1 MGLTV
6 ETLAKALGAEAEGET
21 GLPIARPRHPAE
33 AGVGD
38 LALAMDPKY
47 APAPGG
53 CAAEA
58 AILWPGADWR
68 ALGFRAAIF
77 VGRPRYAMAG
87 VTGAFQHPVHAPAG
101 VHPSAVVD
109 ATAEIGPGASI
120 GPFVWIGPRARLG
133 ANARILA
140 GASIGE
146 DAVVGDDALIHSGAR
161 VGARV
166 TIGARAII
174 HQNAVIGA
182 DGFSFVT
189 PERGSV
195 ESAKETGA
203 VAAEARNTA
212 FARIHSLAAVTVGD
226 DVEIGACA
234 TIDRGTL
241 SDTRIDDGTKIDN
254 QVQVGHN
261 VRIGRGCLL
270 CAHVGVAGSATI
282 GDRVVLGGKVGVAD
296 HLRIGDDSVIAAASA
311 VATNVPPGSVLM
323 GVPAL
328 PRDETMKILLATRRL
343 PRLLDK
349 LKR

>member
-1 MGLTV
+1 MRLTV
-6 ETLAKALGAEAEGET
+6 EKLANALGAEADGAT
-21 GLPIARPRHPAE
+21 DLPIARPRHPAE
-33 AGVGD
+33 AEAGD
-38 LALAMDPKY
+38 IALAMDQKY
-47 APAPGG
+47 AASLGD
-53 CAAEA
+53 CKAKA

-68 ALGFRAAIF
+68 ALGLEAAIF

-87 VTGAFQHPVHAPAG
+87 VTAAFQHPIHAPEG
-101 VHPSAVVD
+101 VHPSAIVD
-109 ATAEIGPGASI
+109 PAASIGPGASV
-120 GPFVWIGPRARLG
+120 GPFVWIGPRARVG
-133 ANARILA
+133 AGARILA
-140 GASIGE
+140 GASVGE
-146 DAVVGDDALIHSGAR
+146 DAELGDDALIQSGVRIGAR
-161 VGARV
+161 VSIGDRV
-166 TIGARAII
+166 II

-203 VAAEARNTA
+203 VKARNTA
-212 FARIHSLAAVTVGD
+212 FARIHSLAAVTIGD
-226 DVEIGACA
+226 DVEIGAGA
-234 TIDRGTL
+234 TLDRGTL
-241 SDTRIDDGTKIDN
+241 SDTRVGDGTKIDN

-270 CAHVGVAGSATI
+270 CAHVGVAGSAVI

-296 HLRIGDDSVIAAASA
+296 HLKIGDDSVIAAASA
-311 VATNVPPGSVLM
+311 VATNVPKGSVLM

-343 PRLLDK
+343 PRILDK